1 MILFSSRQA
10 QRAFGVIC
18 CIAPFG
24 VASRAAA
31 TLPSQAASP
40 AQDSTEKS
48 SEQGPPIRIP
58 RQQAQT
64 IAALDGAVRDPGVP
78 GATRPVPA
86 PVLTL
91 HNPEPTQ
98 PSIP

>member
-1 MILFSSRQA
+1 MILFSSGQA
-10 QRAFGVIC
+10 QRALGVIC

-64 IAALDGAVRDPGVP
+64 SAALDGAVRDAGVP

-86 PVLTL
+86 AGVTL
-91 HNPEPTQ
+91 PNLQ
-98 PSIP
+98 SGQISS